1 MLFGP
6 VPSGAMVMA
15 GSATKFFGRGAARL
29 FRSKTLARFVRHQDG
44 STVVEF
50 GAVIAPFLGLLFAII
65 ETSIVF
71 FAGQTLETA
80 TADSARLIM
89 TGQQQSSNAGKT
101 AADSLADFKSKL
113 CNINPDPNSPNPP
126 LLKALFDCSKLIID
140 VRNYTTFSSADFSK
154 PIDNNGNLINNAQY
168 SPGGPGAIV
177 VVRVMYPWP
186 LWVSGLGFNLADMS
200 GGNRLLVAT
209 ATFRNEPY

>member
-1 MLFGP
+1 MAK
-6 VPSGAMVMA
+6 GAI
-15 GSATKFFGRGAARL
+15 KFLVCSAARVL
-29 FRSKTLARFVRHQDG
+29 PTRVLARFFRHQSG
-44 STVVEF
+44 ATAIEF
-50 GAVIAPFLGLLFAII
+50 GAVIGPFLALMFAII

-89 TGQQQSSNAGKT
+89 TGQQQSSATAGQT
-101 AADSLADFKSKL
+101 PAQQLADFKKRL
-113 CNINPDPNSPNPP
+113 CDPNPGANQPAP

-140 VRNYTTFSSADFSK
+140 VRSYTTFTSAAGDNTK
-154 PIDNNGNLINNAQY
+154 PLDASGNLINNAQY

-186 LWVSGLGFNLADMS
+186 LWVSGLGLNLADMAGS
-200 GGNRLLVAT
+200 KRLLVAT
-209 ATFRNEPY
+209 ATFRNEPF